1 MKWEQL
7 TGQLEQLCPKQAAL
21 DFDNVGLLVGRKDK
35 EIRKVYLAVDA
46 LDEVIDE
53 AIHWGADLLLTHHP
67 LIFSGM
73 KSVTDQDFIGRRVVK
88 LLQNDLN
95 YYAMHTNY
103 DVKRMA
109 DLASEKLG
117 LKDPQALEVTAV
129 VGEQEEGIGKIGN
142 LETVTSLRE
151 CAQFVKERF
160 GLPDVR
166 VFGDLETKITRV
178 AVCPGSG
185 KSVIDEAIAKE
196 AQVLIAGDIGHH
208 EGIDAVARDLM
219 IIDAGHYGTEYMFM
233 EDMKRY
239 FQEQL
244 PELQVKCAEV
254 CHPFQTI

>member
-46 LDEVIDE
+46 LDEVIED
-53 AIHWGADLLLTHHP
+53 AIRWGADLLLTHHP

-109 DLASEKLG
+109 DLASKKLG

-142 LETVTSLRE
+142 LETVISLRE

-160 GLPDVR
+160 SLPDVR
-166 VFGDLETKITRV
+166 VFGDMETKITRA

-185 KSVIDEAIAKE
+185 KSVIDEAIEKG
-196 AQVLIAGDIGHH
+196 AQVLITGDIGHH
-208 EGIDAVARDLM
+208 EGIDAVARNLM

-233 EDMKRY
+233 EDMRHY

>member
-1 MKWEQL
+1 MKWDQL
-7 TGQLEQLCPKQAAL
+7 TGQLEMLCPKQAAL

-35 EIRKVYLAVDA
+35 EIEKVYLAVDA
-46 LDEVIDE
+46 LDEVIED

-95 YYAMHTNY
+95 YYAIHTNY

-109 DLASEKLG
+109 DLAAEKLN
-117 LKDPQALEVTAV
+117 LKDPQVLEVTAV
-129 VGEQEEGIGKIGN
+129 VEEREEGIGKIGN
-142 LETVTSLRE
+142 LETAKSLRE
-151 CAQFVKERF
+151 CTQLVKEGF
-160 GLPDVR
+160 GLPDAR
-166 VFGDLETKITRV
+166 VFGDLEMKITR
-178 AVCPGSG
+178 AAICPGSG
-185 KSVIDEAIAKE
+185 KSVIDEAIAKK
-196 AQVLIAGDIGHH
+196 AQVLITGDIGHH
-208 EGIDAVARDLM
+208 EGIDAVARDLA

-233 EDMKRY
+233 EDMKKY

-244 PELQVKCAEV
+244 PEIQVKCAQV